1 MLTGFLYPD
10 TYSNKMLKNEVT
22 LKKTYYIWY
31 KFSINFRRSQMRP
44 ERLTNGKHDIYIL
57 LLYKI
62 TFEKEKRFFFLIKRQ
77 SHVSIAKEKKSIFNY
92 LL

>member
-1 MLTGFLYPD
+1 
-10 TYSNKMLKNEVT
+10 
-22 LKKTYYIWY
+22 
-31 KFSINFRRSQMRP
+31 MRP